1 MMKQA
6 LKIAAVAGCTLG
18 LVAGMALPVL
28 AQQKKLSDKSVKVLM
43 SYAWSLVPSKFT
55 TPNGKVILTDRSK
68 PKLAQV
74 PLDVAR
80 EVIRVGRL
88 SAMAQECDLRE
99 AQVANY
105 RTLMNSERAK
115 KKWTEQQILFINQL
129 HLLTVMW
136 LSGQAKVVSGGP
148 DKAPKVKSVAKPK
161 KSTCDEAR
169 KSQVREA
176 IVKYVKAHP
185 GAKKAAATA
194 PKVQPAKGKAAPKK
208 AAANK
213 SAGKSVKK

>member
-6 LKIAAVAGCTLG
+6 MKAAVVAGCTLG
-18 LVAGMALPVL
+18 LVLSL
-28 AQQKKLSDKSVKVLM
+28 AAPAAAQKKKLSDKSVRVLM

-55 TPNGKVILTDRSK
+55 TPSGKVIITDRSK

-88 SAMAQECDLRE
+88 SAMAQACDLRE

-115 KKWTEQQILFINQL
+115 KKWTEQQLLFINQL

-136 LSGQAKVVSGGP
+136 LSGQAEVVSGGP
-148 DKAPKVKSVAKPK
+148 DKEPKVKSVAKQK

-169 KSQVREA
+169 KNQVREA
-176 IVKYVKAHP
+176 IVKFVKAH
-185 GAKKAAATA
+185 ASKKKAG
-194 PKVQPAKGKAAPKK
+194 GK
-208 AAANK
+208 
-213 SAGKSVKK
+213 